1 MGSRAVRSM
10 TTAIDTNILIALWND
25 DDTLNTLARSALDS
39 ALGRGSLVIA
49 APVFAEL
56 LAAPSRNE
64 SFLDSFCKD
73 TGISVDWYLNE
84 SIWRVA
90 GRAFQHYVTRRR
102 KQHDSHPRRI
112 LADFLIGAHALRNG
126 FHLITLD
133 GHLYRA
139 AFPRRT
145 VDRASPPK

>member
-1 MGSRAVRSM
+1 M

-56 LAAPSRNE
+56 LSAPSRNE

-84 SIWRVA
+84 SIWRAA

-102 KQHDSHPRRI
+102 KQRDSHPRRI
-112 LADFLIGAHALRNG
+112 LADFLIGLMRSKTDSR
-126 FHLITLD
+126 LLTLD
-133 GHLYRA
+133 DRLHRA
-139 AFPRRT
+139 AFPRLSI
-145 VDRASPPK
+145 VSL

>member
-64 SFLDSFCKD
+64 FFLDSFCKD

-102 KQHDSHPRRI
+102 KQRDSHPRGI
-112 LADFLIGAHALRNG
+112 LADQPENSISLHGQRSHADSCRPSCE
-126 FHLITLD
+126 
-133 GHLYRA
+133 Y
-139 AFPRRT
+139 
-145 VDRASPPK
+145 